1 MKLEFRIS
9 NEKFRIRNSSFE
21 ILPSLFLLLFLLSCT
36 PARDGRT
43 HIEFWA
49 LGREGE
55 VVVELVREFERQN
68 PDIAVDV
75 QQMPWTAA
83 HEKLLTAI
91 VGESTPDVAQIGNSW
106 IPEFHAINAI
116 AELDGFVSTSH
127 AVDQRDYFAGIWATN
142 GVEQKLY
149 GIPWYVDTRVMF
161 YRTDLLAAAGY
172 TRAPRTWAEWM
183 DACAKL
189 KANGSQWS
197 ILLPTNEWA
206 QPVALALQLDA
217 TLLRDRGTF
226 GAFSSPQFVRALD
239 FYFEFFRRG
248 YSPVL
253 SSSQVA
259 NLFQQFAEGDFPMY
273 ISGPWQVGEFKRRLP
288 PEFQSRWLTAPLP
301 APDGKQYPGAS
312 LAGGGSLVI
321 FSDSDKKEAS
331 WKLVEFL
338 SAPAQQVRFFELSGN
353 LPARRSA
360 WSDPAVAG
368 DRYLAAFRLQL
379 ENVVPTPAVPQW
391 EQIATA
397 VFDVAEAALRRGQ
410 SARQAAA
417 ILDQRTDAMLEKRR
431 WILAREEEA
440 E

>member
-1 MKLEFRIS
+1 MKKRRPQFIFHL
-9 NEKFRIRNSSFE
+9 SSF
-21 ILPSLFLLLFLLSCT
+21 ISFLFIASCSQVN
-36 PARDGRT
+36 DSRT

-55 VVVELVREFERQN
+55 VVVEMVREFERQN
-68 PDIAVDV
+68 PTIAVDV

-106 IPEFHAINAI
+106 IPEFHAINAV
-116 AELDGFVSTSH
+116 AELDGFVSNSK

-142 GVEQKLY
+142 GVEGKLY

-172 TRAPRTWAEWM
+172 PRAPRTWSEWM
-183 DACAKL
+183 DVCAKL

-206 QPVALALQLDA
+206 QPVALGLQLDA
-217 TLLRDRGTF
+217 TLLRDRGRY
-226 GAFSSPQFVRALD
+226 GNFSSPQFVRALD

-288 PEFQSRWLTAPLP
+288 PEFQSKWLTAPLP
-301 APDGKQYPGAS
+301 APDGKEYPGAS

-321 FSDSDKKEAS
+321 FADSRKKEAS
-331 WKLVEFL
+331 WKLIEFL

-360 WSDPAVAG
+360 WNVPAVAG

-417 ILDQRTDAMLEKRR
+417 ILDRRTDAMLEKRR
-431 WILAREEEA
+431 WIMAREA